1 MPVKYSWKKGAA
13 LLGAALLMVGTLAAC
28 APQEDSS
35 SLSEETVSSPY
46 DLKNDGSDTKLVV
59 AEIFVNEERTQ
70 ALKEIAEK
78 YEADFPQTQIEIVTV
93 ESGEEAQALL
103 EKGEADLVE
112 LSNQEQFDCVDQG
125 LLVDLAPYLENWE
138 ELSHL
143 TEPAKHVVT
152 SLGEDWSYLL
162 PATLDQDLLYYRSD
176 WFEEYNEGKESDL
189 VYCRIWEDLPDAV
202 EKLQDKGAVGLVFGG
217 KDHLI
222 DMFDSMVW
230 SGVNLGRLED
240 PAAGYFSAVEDHD
253 TVFTLEQAAT
263 AAEQLE
269 TVVESCVPE
278 ESLTWTE
285 EEAVDAFIQGK
296 SITLLA
302 GQDQMEKISSSMEE
316 GTWDVAAYPRGIAG
330 VAITGLDFTGFGVAA
345 SSENVG
351 NAVHFLTYLSNGDNN
366 THLSK
371 VSGTVPIHTTA
382 ADMELSL
389 EESGLAVNLLMV
401 RRADWYFYAQEP
413 VMYEAYDGYRDW
425 ANDLLR
431 EFLAGKTSQQ
441 ELLEELD
448 SYWSQARA
456 DEGELWAEET
466 E

>member
-1 MPVKYSWKKGAA
+1 MAAA
-13 LLGAALLMVGTLAAC
+13 LVMVGTLAAC
-28 APQEDSS
+28 APEEDISS
-35 SLSEETVSSPY
+35 SGTENVSSPY
-46 DLKNDGSDTKLVV
+46 ELKNDGSDTKLVV
-59 AEIFVNEERTQ
+59 AELFVNEERTQ
-70 ALKEIAEK
+70 ALEEIARK

-93 ESGEEAQALL
+93 KSGEEAADLL
-103 EKGEADLVE
+103 EKGGADLVE
-112 LSNQEQFDCVDQG
+112 LSNQEEFSCADQG
-125 LLVDLAPYLENWE
+125 LLVDLAPYLENWD
-138 ELSHL
+138 ELSRL
-143 TEPAKHVVT
+143 TEPAKHVVS
-152 SLGEDWSYLL
+152 SLGKDRAYLL

-176 WFEEYNEGKESDL
+176 WFEEYNEGKESGM
-189 VYCRIWEDLPDAV
+189 VYCRIWEDLPDAA
-202 EKLQDKGAVGLVFGG
+202 EKLQDKGAAGLVFGG
-217 KDHLI
+217 QDHLV

-240 PAAGYFSAVEDHD
+240 PAAAYFSAVEDHD
-253 TVFTLEQAAT
+253 TVFTLEQSAT
-263 AAEQLE
+263 AAEQLS
-269 TVVESCVPE
+269 TVVESCVPQ

-296 SITLLA
+296 AITLLA
-302 GQDQMEKISSSMEE
+302 GQDQMDKIASSMEE
-316 GTWDVAAYPRGIAG
+316 GSWDVAGYPRGIAG

-351 NAVHFLTYLSNGDNN
+351 NAVHFLTFLSNGDNN

-389 EESGLAVNLLMV
+389 EESHLAVNLLMV

-413 VMYEAYDGYRDW
+413 VMYQAYEGYRDW

-431 EFLAGKTSQQ
+431 DFLSGQTSQQ

-456 DEGELWAEET
+456 DEGELWTEET